1 MHRNP
6 SSIDPSMVDKS
17 HKGSIKPNKSG
28 KFDSDF
34 ISPNAVR
41 EEFDLINANKD
52 YMDSN
57 IAGNNELDD
66 DSIPEMDMF
75 FQQQQEMAEEEGS
88 LRVRRTQGFNE
99 IDDNIDFNEFTNV
112 DEDDEGF
119 GEIGANGKVIK
130 EDSEGD
136 GEEADDMVGDL
147 DFEDSKKDLM
157 FDMGDRR

>member
-1 MHRNP
+1 MGKPDEETEARALAQADYQTRLRVERANMHRNP

-75 FQQQQEMAEEEGS
+75 FQQ
-88 LRVRRTQGFNE
+88 
-99 IDDNIDFNEFTNV
+99 
-112 DEDDEGF
+112 
-119 GEIGANGKVIK
+119 
-130 EDSEGD
+130 
-136 GEEADDMVGDL
+136 
-147 DFEDSKKDLM
+147 
-157 FDMGDRR
+157 